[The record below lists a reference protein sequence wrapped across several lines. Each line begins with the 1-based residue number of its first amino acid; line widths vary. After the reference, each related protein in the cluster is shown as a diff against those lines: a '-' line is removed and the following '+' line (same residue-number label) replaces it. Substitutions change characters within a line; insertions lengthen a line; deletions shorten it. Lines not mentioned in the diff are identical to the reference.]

1 MNLGGFDDTQNLV
14 EYRKDLNLNGEGWI
28 SYMVLSK
35 SRLGSWKKLMRNGST
50 IATMNKADRPAIIFQ
65 ASSMPQRRCIMLT
78 HEPQQE
84 RRHDTRHILLSVRK
98 FETTSG

>member
-65 ASSMPQRRCIMLT
+65 ASSMPQMHHVDSRT
-78 HEPQQE
+78 T
-84 RRHDTRHILLSVRK
+84 TR
-98 FETTSG
+98 TTP